1 VCDRT
6 GDNNIKM
13 KESKFRLNLRKK
25 FFVMRVLEHRK
36 KLPRKVVGT
45 SSLEGLRVELN
56 RALVN
61 LIY

>member
-1 VCDRT
+1 
-6 GDNNIKM
+6 M
-13 KESKFRLNLRKK
+13 NLRKK

>member
-1 VCDRT
+1 
-6 GDNNIKM
+6 
-13 KESKFRLNLRKK
+13 
-25 FFVMRVLEHRK
+25 MRVLEHSK

>member
-1 VCDRT
+1 MCDRT

-25 FFVMRVLEHRK
+25 FFVMRVLEHSK